1 MLNPDF
7 TEGITMKIEYNRPS
21 ADSILNKI
29 KYSSS
34 ETNVFRVYLGA
45 APGTGKTYMMLEDGN
60 YLLENGIDVVIGYVE
75 PHGRKETE
83 AEIKNL
89 ETVPRKKIEYRGSVF
104 EELDAEAVI
113 GRKPSIVL
121 IDELAHNN
129 VPGSKNLKRYQDVIE
144 IYREG
149 ISVFTTLNIFH
160 LNSIAERVESELGI
174 KVSERVPDYI
184 LNYVT
189 EIVNVDVPAGELIKR
204 LTSGKIYSKENIQ
217 AALSN
222 FFKIENLIVLREL
235 SLRTIADELS
245 TQSNKIG
252 NPGEKLELK
261 SNERVLVLISS
272 NPDSARLIR
281 IGSKLAGR
289 LNSNLYVLH
298 INLKHRKNNKPDN
311 YERALSKNISVA
323 ENLGAAVFSF
333 QADDVVSGVIDF
345 VKSNNISHLVLGATN
360 EKKKFLGIFFKKSI
374 VNRLID
380 SLPGVSFH
388 VVPTTSAGV

>member
-1 MLNPDF
+1 L
-7 TEGITMKIEYNRPS
+7 KIEYNRPS

-60 YLLENGIDVVIGYVE
+60 YLLEHGIDVVIGYVE
-75 PHGRKETE
+75 PHGRKETDE
-83 AEIKNL
+83 EIKKL
-89 ETVPRKKIEYRGSVF
+89 AVIPRKKIRYRESVF
-104 EELDAEAVI
+104 EELDVEAVI
-113 GRKPSIVL
+113 ARKPSIVL

-160 LNSIAERVESELGI
+160 LNSIAEKVESELGI
-174 KVSERVPDYI
+174 KVSERIPDYI
-184 LNYVT
+184 LDYVT

-204 LTSGKIYSKENIQ
+204 LEEGKIYSKEKIRT
-217 AALSN
+217 ALNN
-222 FFKIENLIVLREL
+222 FFKIENLLVLREL

-252 NPGEKLELK
+252 NPEDKLELK

-272 NPDSARLIR
+272 NPDSARLVR

-289 LNSNLYVLH
+289 LNSNFYVLH
-298 INLKHRKNNKPDN
+298 INLKSRKKNKSEN
-311 YERALSKNISVA
+311 YDKSLSKNISIA
-323 ENLGAAVFSF
+323 ENLGAVVFSF
-333 QADDVVSGVIDF
+333 QADDVVSGVVYF
-345 VKSNNISHLVLGATN
+345 VKSNNISHIVIGATN
-360 EKKKFLGIFFKKSI
+360 EKKKFFGGFFKKSI
-374 VNRLID
+374 VNSLIN
-380 SLPGVSFH
+380 SLPDVSFH
-388 VVPTTSAGV
+388 VVPTTSAGA

>member
-1 MLNPDF
+1 
-7 TEGITMKIEYNRPS
+7 MKIEYNRPS

-60 YLLENGIDVVIGYVE
+60 YLLEHGIDVVIGYVE
-75 PHGRKETE
+75 PHGRKETDE
-83 AEIKNL
+83 EIKKL
-89 ETVPRKKIEYRGSVF
+89 AVIPRKKIRYRESVF
-104 EELDAEAVI
+104 EELDVEAVI
-113 GRKPSIVL
+113 TRKPSIVL

-160 LNSIAERVESELGI
+160 LNSIAEKVESELGI
-174 KVSERVPDYI
+174 KVSERIPDYI

-204 LTSGKIYSKENIQ
+204 LEEGKIYSKEKIQ
-217 AALSN
+217 TALNN
-222 FFKIENLIVLREL
+222 FFKIENLLVLREL

-252 NPGEKLELK
+252 NPEDKLELK

-272 NPDSARLIR
+272 NPDSARLVR
-281 IGSKLAGR
+281 IGSKLVGR

-298 INLKHRKNNKPDN
+298 INLKNRKKNKSEN
-311 YERALSKNISVA
+311 YDKSLSKNISIA
-323 ENLGAAVFSF
+323 ENLGAVVFSF
-333 QADDVVSGVIDF
+333 QADDVVSGVVYF
-345 VKSNNISHLVLGATN
+345 VKSNNISHIVIGATN
-360 EKKKFLGIFFKKSI
+360 EKKKFFGGFFKKNI
-374 VNRLID
+374 VNSLID
-380 SLPGVSFH
+380 SLPDVSFH
-388 VVPTTSAGV
+388 VVPTTSVGV

>member
-1 MLNPDF
+1 
-7 TEGITMKIEYNRPS
+7 MKIEYNRPS
-21 ADSILNKI
+21 AESILNKI

-60 YLLENGIDVVIGYVE
+60 YLLEHGIDVVIGYVE
-75 PHGRKETE
+75 PHGRRETDE
-83 AEIKNL
+83 EIKKL
-89 ETVPRKKIEYRGSVF
+89 AVIPRKKIRYRESVF
-104 EELDAEAVI
+104 EELDVEAVI
-113 GRKPSIVL
+113 ARKPSIVL
-121 IDELAHNN
+121 IDELAHND

-160 LNSIAERVESELGI
+160 LNSIAEKVESELGI

-204 LTSGKIYSKENIQ
+204 LEEGKIYSKEKIQ
-217 AALSN
+217 AALNN

-252 NPGEKLELK
+252 NPEDKLELR

-272 NPDSARLIR
+272 NPDSARLVR

-298 INLKHRKNNKPDN
+298 INLKNRKKNMSEN
-311 YERALSKNISVA
+311 YDKSLSKTISIA
-323 ENLGAAVFSF
+323 ENLGAVVFSF
-333 QADDVVSGVIDF
+333 QADDIVSGVVDF
-345 VKSNNISHLVLGATN
+345 VKSNNISHLVIGATN
-360 EKKKFLGIFFKKSI
+360 EKKKFFGGFFKKSI
-374 VNRLID
+374 VNSLIN
-380 SLPGVSFH
+380 SLPDVSFH

>member
-1 MLNPDF
+1 
-7 TEGITMKIEYNRPS
+7 MKIEYNRPS

-60 YLLENGIDVVIGYVE
+60 YLLEHGIDVVIGYVE
-75 PHGRKETE
+75 PHGRKETDE
-83 AEIKNL
+83 EIKKL
-89 ETVPRKKIEYRGSVF
+89 AVIPRKKIRYRESVF
-104 EELDAEAVI
+104 EELDVEAVI
-113 GRKPSIVL
+113 ARKPSIVL

-160 LNSIAERVESELGI
+160 LNSIAEKVESELGI
-174 KVSERVPDYI
+174 KVSERIPDYI
-184 LNYVT
+184 LDYVT

-204 LTSGKIYSKENIQ
+204 LEEGKIYSKEKIRT
-217 AALSN
+217 ALNN
-222 FFKIENLIVLREL
+222 FFKIENLLVLREL

-252 NPGEKLELK
+252 NPEDKLELK

-272 NPDSARLIR
+272 NPDSARLVR

-289 LNSNLYVLH
+289 LNSNFYVLH
-298 INLKHRKNNKPDN
+298 INLKSRKKNKSEN
-311 YERALSKNISVA
+311 YDKSLSKNISIA
-323 ENLGAAVFSF
+323 ENLGAVVFSF
-333 QADDVVSGVIDF
+333 QADDVVSGVVYF
-345 VKSNNISHLVLGATN
+345 VKSNNISHIVIGATN
-360 EKKKFLGIFFKKSI
+360 EKKKFFGGFFKKSI
-374 VNRLID
+374 VNSLIN
-380 SLPGVSFH
+380 SLPDVSFH
-388 VVPTTSAGV
+388 VVPTTSAGA

>member
-1 MLNPDF
+1 
-7 TEGITMKIEYNRPS
+7 MKIEYNRPS

-60 YLLENGIDVVIGYVE
+60 YLLEHGIDVVIGYVE
-75 PHGRKETE
+75 PHGRKETDE
-83 AEIKNL
+83 EIKKL
-89 ETVPRKKIEYRGSVF
+89 AVIPRKKIRYRESVF
-104 EELDAEAVI
+104 EELDVEAVI
-113 GRKPSIVL
+113 ARKPSIVL

-160 LNSIAERVESELGI
+160 LNSIAEKVESELGI
-174 KVSERVPDYI
+174 KVSERIPDYI
-184 LNYVT
+184 LDYVT

-204 LTSGKIYSKENIQ
+204 LEEGKIYSKEKIRT
-217 AALSN
+217 ALNN
-222 FFKIENLIVLREL
+222 FFKIENLLVLREL

-252 NPGEKLELK
+252 NPEDKLELK

-272 NPDSARLIR
+272 NPDSARLVR

-298 INLKHRKNNKPDN
+298 INLKSRKKNKSEN
-311 YERALSKNISVA
+311 YDKSLSKNISIA
-323 ENLGAAVFSF
+323 ENLGAVVFSF
-333 QADDVVSGVIDF
+333 QADDVVSGVVYF
-345 VKSNNISHLVLGATN
+345 VKSNNISHIVIGATN
-360 EKKKFLGIFFKKSI
+360 EKKKFFGGFFKKNI
-374 VNRLID
+374 VNSLID
-380 SLPGVSFH
+380 SLPDVSFH

>member
-1 MLNPDF
+1 LPKRDF
-7 TEGITMKIEYNRPS
+7 TEGITLKIEYNRPS

-45 APGTGKTYMMLEDGN
+45 APGTGKTYMMLEDAN

-104 EELDAEAVI
+104 EELDTEAVI
-113 GRKPSIVL
+113 ARKPSIVL

-160 LNSIAERVESELGI
+160 LNSIAEKVESELGI

-298 INLKHRKNNKPDN
+298 INLKHKKNNKSEN
-311 YERALSKNISVA
+311 YERSLSKNISVA

-333 QADDVVSGVIDF
+333 QSDDVVSGAIDF
-345 VKSNNISHLVLGATN
+345 VKSNNISHLVMGATN
-360 EKKKFLGIFFKKSI
+360 EKKKFFGVFFKQSI

-380 SLPGVSFH
+380 SLPDVSFH
-388 VVPTTSAGV
+388 IVPTTSTGV

>member
-1 MLNPDF
+1 
-7 TEGITMKIEYNRPS
+7 MKIEYNRPS

-45 APGTGKTYMMLEDGN
+45 APGTGKTFMMLEDGN
-60 YLLENGIDVVIGYVE
+60 YLLEHGIDVVIGYVE
-75 PHGRKETE
+75 HHGRKETE

-89 ETVPRKKIEYRGSVF
+89 EIIPRKKIEYRGSIF

-113 GRKPSIVL
+113 KRKPSIVL

-129 VPGSKNLKRYQDVIE
+129 IPGSVNLKRYQDVVE
-144 IYREG
+144 IYKKG

-160 LNSIAERVESELGI
+160 LNSIAEKVESELEI

-189 EIVNVDVPAGELIKR
+189 EIINVDIPAGELIKR
-204 LTSGKIYSKENIQ
+204 LTSGKIYSKEKIQ
-217 AALSN
+217 AALNN
-222 FFKIENLIVLREL
+222 FFKIENLIVLREI

-245 TQSNKIG
+245 AQSNKIG
-252 NPGEKLELK
+252 NPDDKIELK

-272 NPDSARLIR
+272 NPDSARLLR

-289 LNSNLYVLH
+289 LNSNFYVLH
-298 INLKHRKNNKPDN
+298 INLKHRENNKSED
-311 YERALSKNISVA
+311 YERYLSKNISVA

-333 QADDVVSGVIDF
+333 QSDDVVSGVIDF
-345 VKSNNISHLVLGATN
+345 VKTNNISHLVIGATN
-360 EKKKFLGIFFKKSI
+360 EKRKFFGIFPKKSI

-380 SLPGVSFH
+380 SLPNVSFH
-388 VVPTTSAGV
+388 VIPTTSAGI

>member
-1 MLNPDF
+1 
-7 TEGITMKIEYNRPS
+7 MKIEYNRPS

-60 YLLENGIDVVIGYVE
+60 YLLEHGIDAVIGYVE
-75 PHGRKETE
+75 PHGRRETDE
-83 AEIKNL
+83 EIKKL
-89 ETVPRKKIEYRGSVF
+89 TVIPRKKIRYRESVF
-104 EELDAEAVI
+104 EELDVEAVI
-113 GRKPSIVL
+113 ARKPSIVL

-129 VPGSKNLKRYQDVIE
+129 VPGSKNLKRYQDVID

-160 LNSIAERVESELGI
+160 LNSIAEKVESELGI

-204 LTSGKIYSKENIQ
+204 LTSGKIYSKEKIQ
-217 AALSN
+217 AALNN

-252 NPGEKLELK
+252 NPDEKLELK

-272 NPDSARLIR
+272 NPDSARLVR
-281 IGSKLAGR
+281 IGSKIAGR

-298 INLKHRKNNKPDN
+298 INLKNRKKNKSEN
-311 YERALSKNISVA
+311 YDKSLSKNISVA

-333 QADDVVSGVIDF
+333 QADDIVSGVIDF
-345 VKSNNISHLVLGATN
+345 VKSNNISHLVIGATN
-360 EKKKFLGIFFKKSI
+360 EKKKFFGRFFKKSI
-374 VNRLID
+374 VNSLID
-380 SLPGVSFH
+380 SLPDVSFH